1 MSKFGVG
8 VGDEF
13 PVDDERGNTASADQG
28 STQQQANPEADRAE
42 FEEWKRRRDAY
53 RAQQDEWRKQRE
65 AHRAQREE
73 WRDRKR
79 AFKEKVRAAARESFG
94 RDDFRDDDDYPR
106 GFHHGWGMRRSRFP
120 FFLVPFFGI
129 LIPIIIVAVLISIVA
144 AIFKSP
150 FVFLGLA
157 ILAFLFF
164 AHRHNHRHHVR
175 HRDYDLDLKARPMSP
190 PPPAT

>member
-13 PVDDERGNTASADQG
+13 PVDDERGNNPSSDQG
-28 STQQQANPEADRAE
+28 NGQQQTSPEQDRAE

-94 RDDFRDDDDYPR
+94 RDDFVDDDHPR
-106 GFHHGWGMRRSRFP
+106 GSYRGYGWRMHRSRFP
-120 FFLVPFFGI
+120 FFLVPFFGL

-157 ILAFLFF
+157 ILAFLYF
-164 AHRHNHRHHVR
+164 AHRHHEWDRR